1 MYWILPEGTPDPF
14 LGFGL
19 LPPSAVKRATF
30 NEFKEVLAA
39 NGVIVKQFA
48 DDPNDP
54 HQ

>member
-1 MYWILPEGTPDPF
+1 MIKKWLTADGEKDF
-14 LGFGL
+14 LDSEEFEEF
-19 LPPSAVKRATF
+19 F